1 MENKGIKTTGRKV
14 IQEVPWG
21 MLVWQTA
28 DGAYLGDED
37 GNFMH
42 VFCSNQD
49 RKAYAAAVKALTD
62 AARSYGDVG
71 GQPVFWA
78 GRRPISDEELEN
90 QLARADAGLVPD
102 PLDIAAI
109 REEEKALKIQNG

>member
-1 MENKGIKTTGRKV
+1 MTLKTTNRQV

-21 MLVWQTA
+21 MLVWRTK
-28 DGAYLGDED
+28 DGEFIVDDD

-42 VFCSNQD
+42 VFCTNQD
-49 RKAYAAAVKALTD
+49 PALLGAAKKALRD
-62 AARSYGDVG
+62 AARFYGEEDG
-71 GQPVFWA
+71 TPVFWA
-78 GRRPISDEELEN
+78 GRRPIDDAELAS

-109 REEEKALKIQNG
+109 RDEAKALNIQNG